1 MPDEKT
7 DAPDDGVIAIVPD
20 EPAPVSSSR
29 PSSPSSDA
37 SVPGEAAPSG
47 VDPAANPVTPRLM
60 ELFLAKN
67 STQDRIRQV
76 VAANL
81 PKGATKSDIDEVSQR
96 VNLKAMSTA
105 SLPRSVEG
113 MRPWI
118 STVAA
123 NATNDYLNE
132 RTRDRK
138 RFDRTHDVSDL
149 PDDEAMT
156 EALASI
162 PMVAAASSEPDEPL
176 VGGELFDWLSSKT
189 TSKADK
195 LTLEMIRTK
204 AVTNASN
211 TDVAAEF
218 GMSVAAYDNRL
229 LRFKAKW
236 VPQWKRYQR
245 ARLALLLLIIL
256 LLLAMAALAWWIIR
270 PRPQTTRF
278 PPTTPSSVPVLPLPS
293 ASSTEGPP
301 RFDQALPPTPS
312 SNEKK

>member
-7 DAPDDGVIAIVPD
+7 DAPDDGVTAIVPD

-29 PSSPSSDA
+29 PSFPSSDA
-37 SVPGEAAPSG
+37 SVP
-47 VDPAANPVTPRLM
+47 VTPKLM

-76 VAANL
+76 VAATL
-81 PKGATKSDIDEVSQR
+81 PKGAKESDVDEVSQR

-105 SLPRSVEG
+105 SLPRSVEE

-118 STVAA
+118 GTVAA
-123 NATNDYLNE
+123 NATTDYLKE

-149 PDDEAMT
+149 PDDEALS
-156 EALASI
+156 EAVGSI
-162 PMVAAASSEPDEPL
+162 PVVGAASSEPDASLEGGPL
-176 VGGELFDWLSSKT
+176 YDWLSSRT
-189 TSKADK
+189 TSAADK

-204 AVTNASN
+204 AVTKASN
-211 TDVAAEF
+211 AQVAAEF

-236 VPQWKRYQR
+236 MPQWKRYQR
-245 ARLALLLLIIL
+245 MRLALLLVIVL
-256 LLLAMAALAWWIIR
+256 LLLAMAALAWLIIR
-270 PRPQTTRF
+270 PRPRTTHTPQLT
-278 PPTTPSSVPVLPLPS
+278 PPVVPVLPAPS
-293 ASSTEGPP
+293 ASASEGPP
-301 RFDQALPPTPS
+301 RFDQALPPSPPV
-312 SNEKK
+312 NDKPK